1 MKVFLLILCFVIF
14 SFGDEGHLSDNRI
27 REGAATHFQL
37 LGAPYGACGVPQAV
51 LDYDGQDS
59 ALVGLDENNFVALN
73 VFNEPGSYHKAPGDY
88 GSRPLDPSDPYLGMY
103 NNGFNC
109 GRWIEITL
117 GDECDSQ
124 YGNSGAEG
132 TTICNNNTGWYSD
145 DKNDTK
151 MYAIVTDQCS
161 DGNVWCRD
169 SKYHVDIHTES
180 LNAFQYDDGSYID
193 PFAFLRGSGLW
204 ETEFFNN
211 RQVSWRFVKNPKYR
225 GDIHIWYTKGSK
237 EKGWLRLLFTNLP
250 NGISGAVQGVVEGSD
265 TTWVEASQ
273 EGDMGQQWI
282 MPDAQQDVILVK
294 VKDLDGNF
302 VFEGR
307 VYEAPFPEECGE
319 ECSAGATLSYDMDH
333 LYPEIIV
340 NHDDGTTEVIPMSS
354 AEGSSDNSSDGAL
367 SSSSTSSSSMS
378 LHYSSEEFGEGESSQ
393 MGLSSET
400 LVSSS
405 QETVSSSS
413 GSTARLFIEGHESP
427 IGVSEKIRYD
437 LQGRVNPFCRICI
450 EF

>member
-1 MKVFLLILCFVIF
+1 MFCFVVSSF
-14 SFGDEGHLSDNRI
+14 SDEGHLSDNRI
-27 REGAATHFQL
+27 REGAATHFQV
-37 LGAPYGACGVPQAV
+37 LGDPYGACGVPQAV

-73 VFNEPGSYHKAPGDY
+73 VFNEPGSYHKSPGDY
-88 GSRPLDPSDPYLGMY
+88 GSRPLDANDPYLGMY

-145 DKNDTK
+145 DKNGSK

-225 GDIHIWYTKGSK
+225 GDIHIWYTEGSK
-237 EKGWLRLLFTNLP
+237 EKGWLRLLITNLP
-250 NGISGAVQGVVEGSD
+250 NGITGVVQGLVDGMD
-265 TTWVEASQ
+265 TTWVEATQ

-282 MPDAQQDVILVK
+282 MPDAQQDKILIK

-302 VFEGR
+302 VFDGR
-307 VYEAPFPEECGE
+307 VYEPPFPQDCGE
-319 ECSAGATLSYDMDH
+319 ECTAGATLSYDNDAA
-333 LYPEIIV
+333 YPDIIV
-340 NHDDGTTEVIPMSS
+340 NNDDGTSEVISVSS
-354 AEGSSDNSSDGAL
+354 TVESSDNSSSDVL
-367 SSSSTSSSSMS
+367 SSSSAHNSSSS
-378 LHYSSEEFGEGESSQ
+378 LNDSSNGFGGGESSSRL
-393 MGLSSET
+393 LSSNT
-400 LVSSS
+400 SISSFD
-405 QETVSSSS
+405 ETVSSSS
-413 GSTARLFIEGHESP
+413 KSTVSLFVGGHEAP
-427 IGVSEKIRYD
+427 IGASAKIRYD